1 MCKYKWLKKPEIK
14 ELLSEHKENSKG
26 NDKSK
31 NTIFKIKMGENIEN
45 NTNSW
50 HFDETQKLLNTW
62 QDLSIK
68 EQSPIKYSA
77 IRKFIKQMTN
87 PRKENTVDKHR
98 TSGLGLE
105 VFQYS

>member
-1 MCKYKWLKKPEIK
+1 MTQETRNKGAIEWTQ
-14 ELLSEHKENSKG
+14 NRKG

-50 HFDETQKLLNTW
+50 HFDETLKLLNTW

-87 PRKENTVDKHR
+87 PRKKKQHCW
-98 TSGLGLE
+98 
-105 VFQYS
+105 